1 MKENV
6 VYKVFIDGQAG
17 TTGLQIHSRLS
28 HRKDI
33 EIVEIDPKYR
43 KDLSVRK
50 EMINSS
56 DVVILCL
63 PDEAAIDAVKMITN
77 DNVRV
82 LDASSAHRV
91 TNGWTYGLPEMSAQQ
106 TKDIAQARF
115 VSNPGC
121 YPTGAILLMRPLIDA
136 GLLYA
141 NYPYSINAISGY
153 TGGGR
158 DAIERFE
165 NGERDDYI
173 SSQSR
178 RYALHHEHKHIKEM
192 KTYGGLDSKPV
203 FMPSYGRYRQ
213 GITLQ
218 IPLHLSFH
226 KPGVTAAQLR
236 EALSNYYDGS
246 TFVHILNEQETKI
259 TEGLEPDVH
268 NNTNKV
274 TLGVFSPEGTDHIVL
289 SAVYDNLGKGASG
302 AAVQNLEIMLGLD
315 PSDGMVTPLS

>member
-1 MKENV
+1 
-6 VYKVFIDGQAG
+6 VYKIFIDGQAG
-17 TTGLQIHSRLS
+17 TTGLQIQSRLS

-33 EIVEIDPKYR
+33 EIVEIDPKHR
-43 KDLSVRK
+43 KDLTARK

-63 PDEAAIDAVKMITN
+63 PDEAAIEAVKLISN

-91 TNGWTYGLPEMSAQQ
+91 TEGWTYGLPELSAQQ
-106 TKDIAQARF
+106 AKDIASARL

-121 YPTGAILLMRPLIDA
+121 YPTGAILLLRPLIDA
-136 GLLYA
+136 NLLNA
-141 NYPYSINAISGY
+141 DYPYCVTAISGY

-165 NGERDDYI
+165 NSERDDFI

-192 KTYGGLDSKPV
+192 KAYGNLDSKPV
-203 FMPSYGRYRQ
+203 FLPSYGRYRQ

-218 IPLHLSFH
+218 IPLHLSLH
-226 KPGVTAAQLR
+226 KPGVTVAQLR
-236 EALSNYYDGS
+236 EALSLHYKDS
-246 TFVHILNEQETKI
+246 TFVHVLNEQDTQA

-268 NNTNKV
+268 NDTNEV
-274 TLGVFSPEGTDHIVL
+274 TLGVFSPEGTDHVVL

-302 AAVQNLEIMLGLD
+302 AAVQNLEIMLGLE
-315 PSDGMVTPLS
+315 PSDGVVTPLS